1 MLRIICEANKFLVFV
16 IVSLHLLYS
25 LLIVMNHYVY
35 LKFFGN
41 DLHEF
46 LFKRNV
52 IQDIVVKSLRIYSI
66 ITRNKIE
73 IGYEM

>member
-1 MLRIICEANKFLVFV
+1 
-16 IVSLHLLYS
+16 
-25 LLIVMNHYVY
+25 MNHYVY

-46 LFKRNV
+46 LFKRDV